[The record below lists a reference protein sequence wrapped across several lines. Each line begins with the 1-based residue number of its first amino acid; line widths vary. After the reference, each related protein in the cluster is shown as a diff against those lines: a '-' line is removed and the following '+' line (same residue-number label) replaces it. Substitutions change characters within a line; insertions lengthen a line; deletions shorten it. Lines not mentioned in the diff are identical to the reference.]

1 MIEPAYQTDCSSSKG
16 DNILSFINKIT
27 HIQYQ
32 LDYF

>member
-1 MIEPAYQTDCSSSKG
+1 MIEPAYQTDCSSSKV